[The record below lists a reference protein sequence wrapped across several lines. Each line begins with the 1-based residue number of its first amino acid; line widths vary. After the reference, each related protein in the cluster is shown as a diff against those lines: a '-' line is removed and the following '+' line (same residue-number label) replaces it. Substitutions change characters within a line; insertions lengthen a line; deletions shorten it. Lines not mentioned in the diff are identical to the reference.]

1 MRRQSLLSASLASRL
16 QETLGPGLASADISL
31 SLLASRDGL
40 LYVWSRRDG
49 ALLVVDPATD
59 SISKIRLS
67 SSPRHTVESVI
78 VNRASTWLALSG
90 PDGVTAVPLQ
100 RRGGLKEEVV
110 VSGLHL
116 VDGGEAV
123 QAVAWHPGSVGHS
136 HLAVLTR
143 DARIRLYNVADGV
156 GEVRGLALGAR
167 GRVTAALGEVP
178 VSMAFGPAG
187 EAGQWPL
194 FVLLGNCDVFC
205 IAASIS
211 HEWTVEGP
219 LEVVGVAEGD
229 ECKTEACAIVAIG
242 GVLCMATVGGT
253 VQHFVVLGGD
263 ATSLHM
269 YERVELELGQLPSL
283 ADSSVFDCP
292 VRLSGDPSGASYLAS
307 HCAGLHKVD
316 LPMVGLLRDDSPDL
330 SVSGSTVEHLVCTRA
345 SPSLPPAPVLGC
357 ATAGPPSTVLCLL
370 ANHSLLSKVSA
381 STVASA
387 PSLTASTPSL
397 NPSSASHQPD
407 VEAQIRTILT
417 RGASQPLLQSAASP
431 DTRLQSAEALELLTG
446 ATAMLRRE
454 YLARLHIARD
464 ELVSAASRLRERK
477 AGQVQSL
484 VVLEEDRGELR
495 DAAEALSERYEDVKD
510 KGDELRI
517 RVEAVLAKLQSR
529 VPHLS
534 DKELAM
540 GREVVG
546 LERRVEALE
555 GGIKQLVDKERYQ
568 RCQVEAST
576 VGRKELNKGQLDN
589 FKQVLQADSRSIASL
604 VQKINAAKKDLGM

>member
-1 MRRQSLLSASLASRL
+1 
-16 QETLGPGLASADISL
+16 
-31 SLLASRDGL
+31 
-40 LYVWSRRDG
+40 V
-49 ALLVVDPATD
+49 
-59 SISKIRLS
+59 
-67 SSPRHTVESVI
+67 

-90 PDGVTAVPLQ
+90 PDGVTAVPLSQ
-100 RRGGLKEEVV
+100 RRGGMKKEEVV

-116 VDGGEAV
+116 VDGEV
-123 QAVAWHPGSVGHS
+123 QAVAWHPGSVPHS

-143 DARIRLYNVADGV
+143 DAWIRLYNVADGV
-156 GEVRGLALGAR
+156 GEVRGVALGAR
-167 GRVTAALGEVP
+167 GRVAAALGEVP

-194 FVLLGNCDVFC
+194 FVLFGNCDVFC

-242 GVLCMATVGGT
+242 GLLCMATVGGT

-307 HCAGLHKVD
+307 HCAGLHRVE

-330 SVSGSTVEHLVCTRA
+330 SSCGSTVEHLVCTRA

-370 ANHSLLSKVSA
+370 TNHSILSKVSA
-381 STVASA
+381 PMV
-387 PSLTASTPSL
+387 TASTTFTTSSPPSL
-397 NPSSASHQPD
+397 DPSSASHKPD

-417 RGASQPLLQSAASP
+417 RGESQPLLQSAAGP
-431 DTRLQSAEALELLTG
+431 DTRLQPAEALELLTG
-446 ATAMLRRE
+446 ATATLRRE

-477 AGQVQSL
+477 AGQEKSL
-484 VVLEEDRGELR
+484 AGLEEDRGELR

-510 KGDELRI
+510 KGDELRL

-555 GGIKQLVDKERYQ
+555 GGIKQLVEKERYQ

-604 VQKINAAKKDLGM
+604 VQKINAAKKELGM

>member
-1 MRRQSLLSASLASRL
+1 MRRHSLLSAALASRL
-16 QETLGPGLASADISL
+16 QEKLGPGLATGDISL

-49 ALLVVDPATD
+49 ALLVVDPVAD

-78 VNRASTWLALSG
+78 VNRANTWLALSG

-116 VDGGEAV
+116 VDGEV
-123 QAVAWHPGSVGHS
+123 QAAAWHPGSVGHS

-143 DARIRLYNVADGV
+143 DAWIRLYNVADGV

-167 GRVTAALGEVP
+167 GRVAAALGEVP

-194 FVLLGNCDVFC
+194 FVLFGNCDVFC

-242 GVLCMATVGGT
+242 GVLCIATVGGT
-253 VQHFVVLGGD
+253 VQHFVLLGGD
-263 ATSLHM
+263 ATSMHM

-283 ADSSVFDCP
+283 ANSSVFDCP
-292 VRLSGDPSGASYLAS
+292 VRLSGDPSGDSYLSS

-330 SVSGSTVEHLVCTRA
+330 SLCGSSVEHLVCTRA

-370 ANHSLLSKVSA
+370 ANHSLISKVSA

-387 PSLTASTPSL
+387 PTLTASSPSL
-397 NPSSASHQPD
+397 GASSASQQPD
-407 VEAQIRTILT
+407 IEAQIRTILS

-446 ATAMLRRE
+446 ATATLRRE

-464 ELVSAASRLRERK
+464 ELVSAAGRLRERK

-484 VVLEEDRGELR
+484 SALEEDRGELR

-517 RVEAVLAKLQSR
+517 RVEAVLAKLQAR

-546 LERRVEALE
+546 LERRVEALD
-555 GGIKQLVDKERYQ
+555 GGIKQLVEKERYQ

-589 FKQVLQADSRSIASL
+589 FKQVLQADSKSIASL
-604 VQKINAAKKDLGM
+604 VQRINSAKKDLGM

>member
-1 MRRQSLLSASLASRL
+1 
-16 QETLGPGLASADISL
+16 
-31 SLLASRDGL
+31 
-40 LYVWSRRDG
+40 
-49 ALLVVDPATD
+49 
-59 SISKIRLS
+59 
-67 SSPRHTVESVI
+67 
-78 VNRASTWLALSG
+78 
-90 PDGVTAVPLQ
+90 
-100 RRGGLKEEVV
+100 
-110 VSGLHL
+110 
-116 VDGGEAV
+116 VDGGELV
-123 QAVAWHPGSVGHS
+123 QAAAWHPGSVGHS

-143 DARIRLYNVADGV
+143 DAWIRLYNVADGV

-167 GRVTAALGEVP
+167 GRVAAALGEVP

-194 FVLLGNCDVFC
+194 FVLFGNCDVFC

-229 ECKTEACAIVAIG
+229 ECKTEACAIVVIG

-253 VQHFVVLGGD
+253 LQHFVLLGGD

-292 VRLSGDPSGASYLAS
+292 VRLSGDPTGASYLAS

-316 LPMVGLLRDDSPDL
+316 LSMVGLLRDDNPDL
-330 SVSGSTVEHLVCTRA
+330 SACGSTVEHIVCTRA

-357 ATAGPPSTVLCLL
+357 ATAGPPSTLLCLL

-387 PSLTASTPSL
+387 PTLTASSPYL
-397 NPSSASHQPD
+397 DPSSATHQPD

-431 DTRLQSAEALELLTG
+431 DTKLQSAEALELLTG
-446 ATAMLRRE
+446 ATATLRRE

-464 ELVSAASRLRERK
+464 ELVLAASRLRERK

-484 VVLEEDRGELR
+484 IALEEDRGEMR

-517 RVEAVLAKLQSR
+517 RVEGVLAKLQSR

-555 GGIKQLVDKERYQ
+555 GGIRQLVEKERYQ

-589 FKQVLQADSRSIASL
+589 FKQVLQADSKSIASL
-604 VQKINAAKKDLGM
+604 VQRINAAKKELGM

>member
-1 MRRQSLLSASLASRL
+1 
-16 QETLGPGLASADISL
+16 
-31 SLLASRDGL
+31 
-40 LYVWSRRDG
+40 
-49 ALLVVDPATD
+49 
-59 SISKIRLS
+59 
-67 SSPRHTVESVI
+67 
-78 VNRASTWLALSG
+78 
-90 PDGVTAVPLQ
+90 
-100 RRGGLKEEVV
+100 
-110 VSGLHL
+110 
-116 VDGGEAV
+116 
-123 QAVAWHPGSVGHS
+123 
-136 HLAVLTR
+136 VLTR
-143 DARIRLYNVADGV
+143 DAWVRLYNVADGV
-156 GEVRGLALGAR
+156 GEVRGVVLGAR
-167 GRVTAALGEVP
+167 GRVAAALGEVP

-194 FVLLGNCDVFC
+194 FVLFGNCDVFC

-242 GVLCMATVGGT
+242 GLLCMATVGGT

-307 HCAGLHKVD
+307 HCAGLHRVE

-330 SVSGSTVEHLVCTRA
+330 SSCGSTVEHLVCTRA

-370 ANHSLLSKVSA
+370 TNHSILSKVSA
-381 STVASA
+381 PMV
-387 PSLTASTPSL
+387 TASTTFTTSSPPSL
-397 NPSSASHQPD
+397 DPSSASHKPD

-417 RGASQPLLQSAASP
+417 RGESQPLLQSAAGP
-431 DTRLQSAEALELLTG
+431 DTRLQPAEALELLTG
-446 ATAMLRRE
+446 ATATLRRE

-477 AGQVQSL
+477 AGQEKSL
-484 VVLEEDRGELR
+484 AGLEEDRGELR

-510 KGDELRI
+510 KGDELRL

-555 GGIKQLVDKERYQ
+555 GGIKQLVEKERYQ

-604 VQKINAAKKDLGM
+604 VQKINAAKKELGM

>member
-1 MRRQSLLSASLASRL
+1 MRRHSLLSASLASLL
-16 QETLGPGLASADISL
+16 QEKLGPGLPTNDISL

-49 ALLVVDPATD
+49 ALLVVDPGAD

-67 SSPRHTVESVI
+67 RSPRHTVESVI
-78 VNRASTWLALSG
+78 VNRANTWLALSG

-116 VDGGEAV
+116 VDGQV

-143 DARIRLYNVADGV
+143 DAWIRLYNVADGV
-156 GEVRGLALGAR
+156 GEVRGLALGGR
-167 GRVTAALGEVP
+167 GRVAAALGEVP

-194 FVLLGNCDVFC
+194 FVLFGNCDVFC

-211 HEWTVEGP
+211 HEWNVEGP
-219 LEVVGVAEGD
+219 LEVVGLAEGD

-242 GVLCMATVGGT
+242 GVLCIATVGGT
-253 VQHFVVLGGD
+253 VQHFVLLGGD

-292 VRLSGDPSGASYLAS
+292 VRLSGDPSGACYLAS

-330 SVSGSTVEHLVCTRA
+330 SSCGSTVEHLVCTRA
-345 SPSLPPAPVLGC
+345 SPSLPSAPVLGC
-357 ATAGPPSTVLCLL
+357 ATTGPPSTVLCLL
-370 ANHSLLSKVSA
+370 ANHSLVSKVSV

-387 PSLTASTPSL
+387 PTLTALSPSL
-397 NPSSASHQPD
+397 DPSSTSNHQPD
-407 VEAQIRTILT
+407 VEAQIRTILS

-446 ATAMLRRE
+446 ATATLRRE
-454 YLARLHIARD
+454 YLARLHIARE

-484 VVLEEDRGELR
+484 TALEEDRGELR

-510 KGDELRI
+510 KGDELRL
-517 RVEAVLAKLQSR
+517 RVEAVLAKLQAR

-546 LERRVEALE
+546 LERRVEALD
-555 GGIKQLVDKERYQ
+555 GGIKQLVEKERYQ

-589 FKQVLQADSRSIASL
+589 FKQVLQADSKSIASL
-604 VQKINAAKKDLGM
+604 VQRINAAKKELGM